1 MKEVDLKKYE
11 ALYDYQKNQFA
22 VVKSH
27 YEKLEDKAIKY
38 LTYLSIFI
46 TAFSLLAKYYFIDQ
60 KLEVQ
65 IILIYLTSFY
75 FALTFI
81 LVCLASGKLF
91 SCLKVQEVF
100 QVNSGEE
107 MINYFQ
113 EHKIA
118 TVYLG
123 LSHHYK
129 DVIKTYTEKNNEKA
143 ELLKSA
149 FEYIKLAG
157 ASLIIVIILIILGKL
172 LG

>member
-1 MKEVDLKKYE
+1 MKEVDLTKYE
-11 ALYDYQKNQFA
+11 ALYDYQKNQFT

-60 KLEVQ
+60 KLEAP

-75 FALTFI
+75 FALTFV

-129 DVIKTYTEKNNEKA
+129 DGQSKT
-143 ELLKSA
+143 
-149 FEYIKLAG
+149 
-157 ASLIIVIILIILGKL
+157 
-172 LG
+172 